1 MTLKLKVEHLHKKYG
16 SMTVLDDMS
25 FSLEEGVRVGLVGSN
40 GTGKST
46 LLKILAGEMNADSGT
61 VTRQDG
67 LVIGYM
73 PQDTSV
79 GGDESVFEY
88 IRRVS
93 GFKRL
98 EEEMSVSE
106 VALAEYERRHGY
118 AFSSRMSAMLD
129 GFGLG
134 SIAEKPLN
142 RLSSGQK
149 GKVFMTGVLLS
160 DPDMLL
166 LDEPTNN
173 LDLSA
178 LLWLEQFL
186 ASTDMACIIVSHDRL
201 FLDRLVRKIFE
212 IDWHTRTLLVSNG
225 TYSDYLERKRK
236 EMARQQEAYGAQQ
249 EEIGRLTDTANKK
262 RQKAQKG
269 ARFMGTDNDKFL
281 RGFKRDRAGA
291 SGKAAKAIEKRI
303 EQMDRVERPITR
315 DALQIRLEAEKPNG
329 SRDIVLRDL
338 AVGYPKSDICVQVG
352 TLTVEYGQRVAILG
366 PNGSGKSTL
375 LRSIRGE
382 LSPLSGTAEV
392 GNALVIGNFT
402 QEHQNLPREGT
413 LLSFLS
419 QRAGLTKE
427 RVYAFAKQYGFLET
441 QVESSIGDLSPGGRA
456 RLLFAFFSALSA
468 NVLLLDEPTNHLD
481 IEALDAL
488 EKMLETYTGTVI
500 VVSHDRHFL
509 HVVNPTDTYLIEGGE
524 AKRIDNLDAYIARAT
539 QHAAQLLRKIS

>member
-1 MTLKLKVEHLHKKYG
+1 MALKLKVEHLHKKYG
-16 SMTVLDDMS
+16 SMTVLDDIS
-25 FSLEEGVRVGLVGSN
+25 FSIEEGVKVGLVGSN

-106 VALAEYERRHGY
+106 AALAEYERRHGY
-118 AFSSRMSAMLD
+118 AFSGRVSAMLD
-129 GFGLG
+129 GFGLN
-134 SIAEKPLN
+134 SISERPLST
-142 RLSSGQK
+142 LSSGQK

-160 DPDMLL
+160 DPDILL

-186 ASTDMACIIVSHDRL
+186 ASVDMACIIVSHDRL

-212 IDWHTRTLLVSNG
+212 INWHTRTLLVSNG

-236 EMARQQEAYGAQQ
+236 EVARQQEAYGAQQ
-249 EEIGRLTDTANKK
+249 EEISRLTDTANKK

-269 ARFMGTDNDKFL
+269 ARFTGTDNDKFL
-281 RGFKRDRAGA
+281 RGFKRDRAGS

-303 EQMDRVERPITR
+303 EQMDRIERPITR
-315 DALQIRLEAEKPNG
+315 DALQIRLEAERPNG

-338 AVGYPKSDICVQVG
+338 AVGYPESGIRVQIG

-375 LRSIRGE
+375 LRSIRG
-382 LSPLSGTAEV
+382 
-392 GNALVIGNFT
+392 
-402 QEHQNLPREGT
+402 
-413 LLSFLS
+413 
-419 QRAGLTKE
+419 
-427 RVYAFAKQYGFLET
+427 
-441 QVESSIGDLSPGGRA
+441 
-456 RLLFAFFSALSA
+456 
-468 NVLLLDEPTNHLD
+468 
-481 IEALDAL
+481 
-488 EKMLETYTGTVI
+488 
-500 VVSHDRHFL
+500 
-509 HVVNPTDTYLIEGGE
+509 
-524 AKRIDNLDAYIARAT
+524 
-539 QHAAQLLRKIS
+539 